1 MKKIFSVFFALLT
14 VLLSLCGCADAEKS
28 TDEMFALDT
37 IITFC
42 IYSSDENISTDTI
55 SKCKDEIIRL
65 ENMLSATKKGSDVY
79 NINHSDAKKVSVS
92 DETIRLL
99 QKARKLSESC
109 DGAFDVSVY
118 ELVKLWGFDT
128 KEYKVPTSDEVEK
141 TLRYVGYSDVTID
154 KNDVL
159 LKKGMS
165 IDLGAIAKG
174 YIGERLYDI
183 MKNSEIDAG
192 IINLGGMVVTY
203 SSENSSKEFSVGVE
217 YPDTGDVFAKLNVSK
232 PFTVTSGGYQR
243 YFEKDSKRYH
253 HILDPKTG
261 KPSESDISSVT
272 VISDDGVANDA
283 LSTAF
288 YVMGVDETLEYLKN
302 HNADVEDGYSVI
314 ILSSDKSQ
322 VFVSEKL
329 KADGFELLD
338 GYEKEINI
346 NYV

>member
-203 SSENSSKEFSVGVE
+203 SSENSYKEFSVGVE